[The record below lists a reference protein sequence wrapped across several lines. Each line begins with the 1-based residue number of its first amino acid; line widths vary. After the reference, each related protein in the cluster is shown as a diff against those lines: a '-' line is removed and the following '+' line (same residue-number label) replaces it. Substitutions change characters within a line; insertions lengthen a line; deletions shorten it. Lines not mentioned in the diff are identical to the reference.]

1 MEQYSETIGSF
12 IRRGN
17 YPLEANY
24 IFNSKEEL
32 KEFYKDS
39 INNTQLHEG
48 LFKIVKESDNQTLY
62 WVISIN
68 DKLEFVPLIKANSIE
83 SLQSRISQ
91 LYSEFGNAIWSIV
104 NVNRIL
110 DTTTKYENVSQAAT
124 ALINAGLTDAK
135 YNGVI
140 IAYDTSNGWKCKQF
154 SGNPETEF
162 TNEDKWKDFGSSDS
176 GIVAITQREYDEM
189 KATGTWDEFAQ
200 SHLTIYV
207 YEEEEE

>member
-1 MEQYSETIGSF
+1 MEQYSEIIGSF

-110 DTTTKYENVSQAAT
+110 DTTTKYENVVQAAT
-124 ALINAGLTDAK
+124 ALINAGLTEVK

-162 TNEDKWKDFGSSDS
+162 TNDDKWKDFGSSDS